1 MDGRTDQL
9 IGYAYEPARS
19 GWTVFVGR
27 DSADAL
33 GDARRTLRLQLG
45 GLALL
50 ALVGI
55 GGAAVVGRRL
65 DRLAAERDALLDSA
79 RRGEERSAFLA
90 RAAAALEEEPRLAGR
105 LQRLADLCVPALGDR
120 CAVELTAQDG
130 EPARAA
136 VAPPG
141 AVPPAGPRE
150 PSLAAPLVVGGRPIG
165 SIAISRRQDGPP
177 FDEDDAQLAERL
189 AGQSALQLESAR
201 MYERE
206 HEIAGVLQRSLL
218 PDEMPAVPGLALA
231 ARYLAAGAAVEAG
244 GDWYEVLPLGD
255 GRVALA
261 VGDVVGKGSRAAAA
275 MGRLRSALQA
285 FAMEGLGPAEILARL
300 SRFAE
305 TVPEASCATVALA
318 LVRAADGEVVYACA
332 GHPYP
337 LLVSADGTA
346 RLLRD
351 GRGGP
356 LAGWADG
363 ALRRGARPAPRGRR
377 PRAVHRR
384 PRGAPRRGPRRR
396 AGAPRGGRQTAL
408 RPPGRGDLRRPAGR
422 PGSRRGPRRRRPAG
436 GSAGERR
443 RGPVP
448 PVGRGA
454 VPGLGARRLGGS

>member
-1 MDGRTDQL
+1 MDGLRGPGL
-9 IGYAYEPARS
+9 RRRP
-19 GWTVFVGR
+19 
-27 DSADAL
+27 

-55 GGAAVVGRRL
+55 GGAAVVARRL
-65 DRLAAERDALLDSA
+65 DRLAAERDALLDST
-79 RRGEERSAFLA
+79 RRAEERSAFLA

-120 CAVELTAQDG
+120 CVVELTPQDG

-150 PSLAAPLVVGGRPIG
+150 PSLSAPLVVGGRPIG

-218 PDEMPAVPGLALA
+218 PDEMPPVPGLALA

-305 TVPEASCATVALA
+305 TVSEASCATVALA

-356 LAGWADG
+356 LAGWPMVRFGEGHVRLREGDALALYTDG
-363 ALRRGARPAPRGRR
+363 LVERRGEDLDAGLARLEVAARPLSGRR
-377 PRAVHRR
+377 AEEICDGLLDALGADAAPDDVALLVARLGSGDGGPSPRSGEERSPAS
-384 PRGAPRRGPRRR
+384 A
-396 AGAPRGGRQTAL
+396 
-408 RPPGRGDLRRPAGR
+408 PAG
-422 PGSRRGPRRRRPAG
+422 
-436 GSAGERR
+436 SA
-443 RGPVP
+443 
-448 PVGRGA
+448 
-454 VPGLGARRLGGS
+454 S